1 MNGNRIMDMLLN
13 RDEAA
18 LDELA
23 GQYSGMYKSIL
34 RNILQDERDVEECS
48 NDLLLAIWNSIP
60 PNRPDSLPAYI
71 CRIARNM
78 GINKYK
84 YNNRQKRGSDFTV
97 MLSELGDCIPDRS
110 PSFAQNDGDERIR
123 SVLSDFIRGLDA
135 ETRILFVRRY
145 IYLESPD
152 ELARRFEISKSH
164 VSVKLFRARKK
175 LKKLLSMARCE
186 HTPPDDVDF
195 R

>member
-1 MNGNRIMDMLLN
+1 MNGNRIMDMLIN

-60 PNRPDSLPAYI
+60 RNRPDSLPAYI

-78 GINKYK
+78 GINKYR

-97 MLSELGDCIPDRS
+97 MLSEPGDCIPDRS
-110 PSFAQNDGDERIR
+110 SSFAQNDGDERIR
-123 SVLSDFIRGLDA
+123 SVLSDFIRALDA

-175 LKKLLSMARCE
+175 LKKLLEDAKLQQN
-186 HTPPDDVDF
+186 F
-195 R
+195 